1 MMKVLLFL
9 TPMSVFMITACS
21 SASPGFTANLNKNA
35 MNFNQEGADFGECG
49 LVSQFEK
56 GRASASQAAGG
67 G

>member
-1 MMKVLLFL
+1 MNTLILLLPVAALL
-9 TPMSVFMITACS
+9 TASCS
-21 SASPGFTANLNKNA
+21 SGESGFHANLNKNA
-35 MNFNQEGADFGECG
+35 MTFNQKGADFGECG